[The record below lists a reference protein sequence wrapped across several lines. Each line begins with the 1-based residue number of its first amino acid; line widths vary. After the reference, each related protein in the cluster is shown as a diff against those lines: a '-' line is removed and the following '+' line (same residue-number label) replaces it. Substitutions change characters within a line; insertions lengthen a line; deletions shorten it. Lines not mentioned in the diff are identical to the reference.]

1 MTDVVEQGAQG
12 PERQR
17 LGELLVSAGVLST
30 AELERALTSATTRV
44 DGGRERV
51 GQTIVRLGL
60 AREEDIARALAEQL
74 GLGFLEGEILP
85 VDEVVA
91 RMIPAPI
98 AQRHEVVA
106 TGQDSDGTLVVAF
119 ADPTNVLA
127 LDDVRLAT
135 GARRV
140 RRIVAT
146 RTAVASALRKTY
158 GFDHHDAAQLLGSLE
173 SANLDEPNENE
184 LLRAVSDAPV
194 VRLVDGILTGALE
207 GGASDVHVEPGA
219 TGTTVRYR
227 IDGVLREVMTVPR
240 TAAPALLSRL
250 KLMAGMDIAERRRP
264 QDGRAQ
270 LRGNDEKVDLRVATL
285 PSLYGETI
293 VLRLLRKG
301 AERLTLPDL
310 GLSDDQL
317 AQVTGAIERPQG
329 LILLTGPTGS
339 GKTSTLYAFLEHLA
353 DSSRKIIT
361 LEDPIEYQL
370 DGVNQTQ
377 INEQVGLTFARALR
391 TVLRQDPDVVMVGEI
406 RDPETAE
413 LALQASL
420 TGHLVFSTLHTNDA
434 AGAIVRL
441 RDLGIPAYLIASSL
455 TMVVAQRL
463 TRRVCEHCSVTRP
476 PSDWQAAELHLAPR
490 DLHLGDYRVG
500 GGCPRCGHSGYRGRA
515 GLFEVLSVD
524 APIRRL
530 IADGGSEAAVRQ
542 AARSAGMRS
551 LREDGVRR
559 AIAGQTTLDEVLRVT
574 GSEGTREGACPACG
588 QSVEPEFKRCPWCSA
603 DLRPDACA
611 TCARP
616 MARGWVVCPDCGTP
630 ARRRDDGTRLPRLLV
645 IDDDASVRAVIT
657 AMLTGDY
664 EVVEADSGEQALE
677 LVHQL
682 VPDVVLCDVGM
693 PGMDGYT
700 VTRELRARP
709 VTMHLPVVLMTGADD
724 RETELEGLR
733 SGADDHLAKPLDD
746 EVLLARLAAVL
757 RRRAHA

>member
-1 MTDVVEQGAQG
+1 MTDVVEQGPQG

-17 LGELLVSAGVLST
+17 LGELLVSAGVLT
-30 AELERALTSATTRV
+30 AADLERALASAATRV

-60 AREEDIARALAEQL
+60 AREDDIARALAEQL
-74 GLGFLEGEILP
+74 GLGFVEGDILP
-85 VDEVVA
+85 VDEAVA
-91 RMIPAPI
+91 RTIPAPI

-106 TGQDSDGTLVVAF
+106 TGQDPDGSLVVAF
-119 ADPTNVLA
+119 VDPTNVLA
-127 LDDVRLAT
+127 VDDVRLAT

-146 RTAVASALRKTY
+146 RTAVAGALRKTY
-158 GFDHHDAAQLLGSLE
+158 GFDQHDAAQLLGSLE
-173 SANLDEPNENE
+173 TAIEEPDETE
-184 LLRAVSDAPV
+184 LLRAVGDAPI
-194 VRLVDGILTGALE
+194 VRLVDGLLTRAHE

-240 TAAPALLSRL
+240 TASPALLSRL

-270 LRGNDEKVDLRVATL
+270 LRGSAENVDLRVATL

-301 AERLTLPDL
+301 AERLTLLDL
-310 GLSDDQL
+310 GLSADQL

-353 DSSRKIIT
+353 DASRKIIT

-370 DGVNQTQ
+370 DAVNQTQ

-391 TVLRQDPDVVMVGEI
+391 TVLRQDPDIVMVGEI

-441 RDLGIPAYLIASSL
+441 RDLGIPPYLIASSL

-490 DLHLGDYRVG
+490 DLHRGDYRVG
-500 GGCPRCGHSGYRGRA
+500 GGCARCGHSGYRGRA

-559 AIAGQTTLDEVLRVT
+559 AITGQTTLDEILRVT

-588 QSVEPEFKRCPWCSA
+588 QTVEPQFTRCPWCSA
-603 DLRPDACA
+603 DLRPDACV

-630 ARRRDDGTRLPRLLV
+630 AQRRDGDADQLPRLLV
-645 IDDDASVRAVIT
+645 VDDDPSVRAVIT

-664 EVVEADSGEQALE
+664 EVVEADSGEHALE
-677 LVHQL
+677 LVHQV

-700 VTRELRARP
+700 LTRELRARP

-757 RRRAHA
+757 RRRSRS